1 MDPTTG
7 LKNERFM
14 SNGSRVCGA
23 RVATPAELRS
33 LDWAT
38 NSCPL
43 AWSLRA
49 IWRPRGVVSDIPSVA
64 RSSLGDVVACGYKP
78 VKIKLGAVTDAVC
91 AKEDT
96 ARRYNLV
103 ASRLMGPAAK
113 LNKFKAQEGSMNSLG
128 VLDDSQGPYGLTKL
142 SIDTYSAA
150 VLDVHT
156 IKLFRFPAVGVPS
169 AAFLRDG
176 FMTGSA
182 GMPGR
187 GPATRPAWYEAFPRA
202 VRGHASKVAAVA
214 FTPDDLWLLS
224 AGGSDCAVFQW
235 RHVRP
240 LHERW
245 WISRSAAHK
254 AMLLEELA
262 RVIPRTPAES
272 AAIPETGLGLQPAG
286 GGGWQ
291 SEAHYVTACF
301 QKAMLELVGFSV
313 QSSGT
318 AAPDNLLRQE
328 VLQRLTLKKEELFKW
343 IKHKSFYDRP
353 AALKLRRETDRARQH
368 PWLNFTADIHASDDD
383 ALMLTHPGPEPE
395 LKTLRDASGLDLDSI
410 IQALATNYSEPL
422 VSRLEYLLAIS
433 EEHLAPEALRFW
445 NHVRE
450 REREKGERERVR
462 GLAALKKA
470 ANAVRLGSILARKGM
485 SAKATGAVEG
495 GRAAK
500 LPRAVLLEALAPSS
514 TTPVSD
520 AGCVCYGGG
529 GWRWG
534 GEIMSEWF
542 LFLGLV

>member
-1 MDPTTG
+1 VPATKDPTTG
-7 LKNERFM
+7 LKNQRFM
-14 SNGSRVCGA
+14 SLGSRVCGA
-23 RVATPAELRS
+23 RVTAPAELRS

-49 IWRPRGVVSDIPSVA
+49 IWRPRSVVADVPSVA
-64 RSSLGDVVACGYKP
+64 RSSLGDVVACAYKP
-78 VKIKLGAVTDAVC
+78 VKINLGALTDAVC
-91 AKEDT
+91 AKEET

-103 ASRLMGPAAK
+103 ASRLVGPAAK
-113 LNKFKAQEGSMNSLG
+113 LNKFKAKEGSFP
-128 VLDDSQGPYGLTKL
+128 VLDDSEGPYGLTKL
-142 SIDTYSAA
+142 SLDTYSAA

-202 VRGHASKVAAVA
+202 ERGHASKVAAVA

-224 AGGSDCAVFQW
+224 TGGSDCAVFQW

-254 AMLLEELA
+254 AMLLEQLA

-272 AAIPETGLGLQPAG
+272 AAVPVTALGLQPAG

-291 SEAHYVTACF
+291 SEAHYVAACF
-301 QKAMLELVGFSV
+301 QKAMLELVGFSAEP
-313 QSSGT
+313 SGT
-318 AAPDNLLRQE
+318 GAPDKLLQQGDNLLRQE
-328 VLQRLTLKKEELFKW
+328 VLQRLALKQQEVTKW
-343 IKHKSFYDRP
+343 IKHKSIYEGP
-353 AALKLRRETDRARQH
+353 AASKRRSEADSLAAR
-368 PWLNFTADIHASDDD
+368 PWLNFTADIHPSDDH
-383 ALMLTHPGPEPE
+383 ALMLTDPGPEPE
-395 LKTLRDASGLDLDSI
+395 LKTLRDSSGLDLDSI

-433 EEHLAPEALRFW
+433 EEHLAPEALSFW
-445 NHVRE
+445 NHVAVGGGGG
-450 REREKGERERVR
+450 GEEVAKSSASR
-462 GLAALKKA
+462 G
-470 ANAVRLGSILARKGM
+470 
-485 SAKATGAVEG
+485 
-495 GRAAK
+495 
-500 LPRAVLLEALAPSS
+500 PY
-514 TTPVSD
+514 PVFHFSCLRCWV
-520 AGCVCYGGG
+520 CVCYGGG
-529 GWRWG
+529 WG
-534 GEIMSEWF
+534 VRLCQWF
-542 LFLGLV
+542 LVFGFSLGVGLG